1 MKIIR
6 LDEVDSTNEYIKK
19 IYQQLPACACV
30 QAKRQ
35 TSGKGRRGHVWSS
48 SNQNLAVTFLYKD
61 ITDIQEAWKY
71 TMISAASVID
81 VLGKYGIEAKIKWP
95 NDIYAGDQKICG
107 MLVETILDPDLKG
120 IISGIGINVNDA
132 RPYICMKDIIHQE
145 CDINEVLASLIVS
158 MNHHMEMYYHGQFDV
173 ILDEL
178 NRRSYLKGKW
188 LDYRDYGR
196 ISFLK
201 INVQGMVEYIDE
213 NNQIHQM
220 LVNEITLSQNNSHQK
235 DKR

>member
-1 MKIIR
+1 
-6 LDEVDSTNEYIKK
+6 
-19 IYQQLPACACV
+19 
-30 QAKRQ
+30 
-35 TSGKGRRGHVWSS
+35 
-48 SNQNLAVTFLYKD
+48 
-61 ITDIQEAWKY
+61 
-71 TMISAASVID
+71 
-81 VLGKYGIEAKIKWP
+81 
-95 NDIYAGDQKICG
+95 
-107 MLVETILDPDLKG
+107 
-120 IISGIGINVNDA
+120 
-132 RPYICMKDIIHQE
+132 MKDIIHQE

-201 INVQGMVEYIDE
+201 INGQGMVEYIDE